1 MASTS
6 GISIR
11 VSTVINA
18 RADRVWDD
26 VRHIASHVEWMK
38 DAVSIKFDDDN
49 NPASDP
55 RSDGSSDGPDDASEN
70 AAVDPADDPRRE
82 GVGVRFSCRTKVGP
96 IVLNDR
102 MEVTEWTEGRLIGIR
117 HQGLVTGEGRLQI
130 NPIDDTR
137 TEVVWEEQL
146 LFPARMG
153 GPIGARLARPILR
166 RIWTSNLTRL
176 AARFRTAGRATGPR
190 PKWNQG
196 PKRPQSPRTAQPP
209 PSPKPAAEPAPRT
222 TTPSPRR

>member
-11 VSTVINA
+11 VSTVIDA
-18 RADRVWDD
+18 PADRVWDD

-38 DAVSIKFDDDN
+38 DAVSIKFDDDGDN
-49 NPASDP
+49 HPASVP
-55 RSDGSSDGPDDASEN
+55 RSDDSGEGPDDASEH
-70 AAVDPADDPRRE
+70 AAGDPTSGPRRE

-102 MEVTEWTEGRLIGIR
+102 MEVTEWTDGRLIGIR

-146 LFPARMG
+146 IFPARMG

-176 AARFRTAGRATGPR
+176 AARF
-190 PKWNQG
+190 
-196 PKRPQSPRTAQPP
+196 
-209 PSPKPAAEPAPRT
+209 
-222 TTPSPRR
+222 

>member
-1 MASTS
+1 M
-6 GISIR
+6 
-11 VSTVINA
+11 INA
-18 RADRVWDD
+18 QADRVWDD
-26 VRHIASHVEWMK
+26 VRQIASHVEWMK
-38 DAVSIKFDDDN
+38 DAVSIKFDDD
-49 NPASDP
+49 
-55 RSDGSSDGPDDASEN
+55 GEN
-70 AAVDPADDPRRE
+70 AAGDPADDPRRE

-176 AARFRTAGRATGPR
+176 AARF
-190 PKWNQG
+190 
-196 PKRPQSPRTAQPP
+196 
-209 PSPKPAAEPAPRT
+209 
-222 TTPSPRR
+222 

>member
-1 MASTS
+1 MIDAP
-6 GISIR
+6 
-11 VSTVINA
+11 
-18 RADRVWDD
+18 ADRVWDD

-38 DAVSIKFDDDN
+38 DAVSIKFNDDDN
-49 NPASDP
+49 DP
-55 RSDGSSDGPDDASEN
+55 NYGLSSNAGNDDGSDDSPGDDGEH
-70 AAVDPADDPRRE
+70 AAGDPADDPRRE

-130 NPIDDTR
+130 NPVDDTR

-153 GPIGARLARPILR
+153 GPIGARLARPVLR

-176 AARFRTAGRATGPR
+176 AARF
-190 PKWNQG
+190 
-196 PKRPQSPRTAQPP
+196 
-209 PSPKPAAEPAPRT
+209 
-222 TTPSPRR
+222 

>member
-1 MASTS
+1 M
-6 GISIR
+6 
-11 VSTVINA
+11 INA
-18 RADRVWDD
+18 QADRVWDD

-38 DAVSIKFDDDN
+38 DAVSIKFDD
-49 NPASDP
+49 SDTDP
-55 RSDGSSDGPDDASEN
+55 NGGLCSNAREDDDSPGDDGEN

-96 IVLNDR
+96 IILNDR

-130 NPIDDTR
+130 NPIDDMR

-153 GPIGARLARPILR
+153 GPIGARLARPVLR

-176 AARFRTAGRATGPR
+176 AARF
-190 PKWNQG
+190 
-196 PKRPQSPRTAQPP
+196 
-209 PSPKPAAEPAPRT
+209 
-222 TTPSPRR
+222 